1 MMDESEIRQNI
12 KTIRERRGFT
22 QEQMA
27 DALHIAR
34 GTYSNLE
41 KGKVRIISDNVR
53 ALAPLL
59 GVTLEELLLGF
70 EPDRDASVHLREAAE
85 DYDAR
90 YRAMQKEYEGK
101 LADRS
106 AEAADLR
113 ELIGSLKTTIRSQD
127 EIIAM
132 LKRRISE
139 KDASEN

>member
-41 KGKVRIISDNVR
+41 KGKVRIIS